1 MKRYENA
8 KVNRSKQKKTK
19 NSFHNETIIYSAIPE
34 TDDDIWLITQLGDRL
49 DILAHQFYGD
59 VTLWWYIAKA
69 NGLSD
74 LRVDAGISIR
84 IPGSTN
90 FSTGK

>member
-1 MKRYENA
+1 MKRYENT

-69 NGLSD
+69 NGLTN
-74 LRVDAGISIR
+74 LRVKAGSSIR

-90 FSTGK
+90 FATGN

>member
-1 MKRYENA
+1 MKRYENT
-8 KVNRSKQKKTK
+8 KVNRSKQIKSK
-19 NSFHNETIIYSAIPE
+19 NSFHNETIVYSAIPE

-69 NGLSD
+69 NGLTD
-74 LRVDAGISIR
+74 LRVEAGTSIR

-90 FSTGK
+90 FATGK

>member
-1 MKRYENA
+1 MKRYENT
-8 KVNRSKQKKTK
+8 KVNRSKQKKYK

-69 NGLSD
+69 NGLTD
-74 LRVDAGISIR
+74 LRVEAGISIR

-90 FSTGK
+90 FATGK